1 MARDD
6 QYDQYKKEKSVA
18 LKSTRHF
25 VEKLLLTSFKG
36 LAGCLSIGANQWV
49 GRGLGR
55 LLYRYSKK
63 DIGVGAYQL
72 AFALPELSAS
82 EHQEL
87 LKESALN
94 VGQTLFEAL
103 AIQKIS
109 KNPERW
115 ITIEGRDIIEDLKAQ
130 GKGALVLFGHFG
142 NWELIPVVYQ
152 MLDIQGVAPES
163 PIGVPGLDK
172 MLIDNRTNDHFTV
185 VPRGTANSAKQML
198 GCLKNGGFYLMAID
212 QDLAKVQNLFVDFF
226 GKPAATSQGAANVAQ
241 RFKVPVL
248 SVFGKRLADGTH
260 HYKIQK
266 LSSPEYESSD
276 QETFELTQR
285 YTQAIEAHIRET
297 PGQWVWFHRRW
308 KTRPEGEA

>member
-18 LKSTRHF
+18 LKSVRHF
-25 VEKLLLTSFKG
+25 SEQLMLKG
-36 LAGCLSIGANQWV
+36 LKGFASRLSVSVNQTV

-63 DIGVGAYQL
+63 DIGVGLYQL
-72 AFALPELSAS
+72 AFAMPELSTAQH
-82 EHQEL
+82 EEL

-103 AIQKIS
+103 CIEKFS
-109 KNPERW
+109 KDPERF
-115 ITIEGRDIIEDLKAQ
+115 ITIEGREVIDRLKEQ
-130 GKGALVLFGHFG
+130 GQGALMLFGHFG
-142 NWELIPVVYQ
+142 NWELIPVLYQ

-163 PIGVPGLDK
+163 PIGVAGLDK

-198 GCLKNGGFYLMAID
+198 SCLKNGGFYLMAID
-212 QDLAKVQNLFVDFF
+212 QDLAKVQNVFVDFF
-226 GKPAATSQGAANVAQ
+226 GKQAATSQGAASVAQ

-248 SVFGKRLADGTH
+248 SVFGKRLPDGKH
-260 HYKIQK
+260 HYQIKE
-266 LSSPEYESSD
+266 LSSPQYESTPE
-276 QETFELTQR
+276 ETLELTQR
-285 YTQAIEAHIRET
+285 YTTAIEEHIRES

-308 KTRPEGEA
+308 KTRPDHET